1 MLGSMPQEV
10 LCNCQQP
17 GCTNPHRLSQAVHV
31 EGKAT
36 SEAKPEAKAKAQA
49 EAKKETFA
57 QGVQEDKKELEAL
70 MQEVVQKRI
79 DSGI

>member
-1 MLGSMPQEV
+1 MEGLRPRIGRFSNLTCLPP
-10 LCNCQQP
+10 P
-17 GCTNPHRLSQAVHV
+17 GHRELR
-31 EGKAT
+31 
-36 SEAKPEAKAKAQA
+36 PAKAKAQA